1 MANIQISIITVS
13 LNNINGLFRTV
24 ESVLKQKNDLVE
36 FIVIDGDSADGSK
49 DFLRDNSDLVDRWI
63 SETDSGIYDAM
74 NKGAKIALGN
84 YLLFLNSGDLLN
96 EGAIQNYLCNIST
109 REYDIYYGQIYTVA
123 PNKVLDKSKIH
134 IPSHTNLFYGM
145 SIFHPSTL
153 IKSSLFSKMGMYDSN
168 YKLAGDYKLFLS
180 CFYKKAS
187 FKYIEKPLAIFE
199 TGGFSSKNANL
210 SLKENIKSKFEIL
223 KFHQFALLT
232 IYTVFKFF
240 SLSFL
245 SYFLRNILSIK
256 TYRKIVNF
264 FKEYQIN
271 Y

>member
-36 FIVIDGDSADGSK
+36 FIVIDGDSADESK

-63 SETDSGIYDAM
+63 SETDLGIYDAM

-123 PNKVLDKSKIH
+123 PNKVLDRSKIH
-134 IPSHTNLFYGM
+134 IPSHTNLFYEM

-168 YKLAGDYKLFLS
+168 YKLAGDYKFFLS

-223 KFHQFALLT
+223 KFHQFTLLT

-245 SYFLRNILSIK
+245 SYILRNILSIK

-271 Y
+271 

>member
-1 MANIQISIITVS
+1 MANIQISIITIS
-13 LNNINGLFRTV
+13 LNNIKGLLRTV
-24 ESVLKQKNDLVE
+24 DSVLKQKNDLVE
-36 FIVIDGDSADGSK
+36 LIVIDGDSADGSK
-49 DFLRDNSDLVDRWI
+49 DYLRDNCDLVDRWI
-63 SETDSGIYDAM
+63 SEADLGIYDAM
-74 NKGAKIALGN
+74 NKGAKLALGN

-96 EGAIQNYLCNIST
+96 EGAIQNYLWNISS

-123 PNKVLDKSKIH
+123 PNMVLDKSKLH
-134 IPSHTNLFYGM
+134 TPSHTNLFYGM

-153 IKSSLFSKMGMYDSN
+153 IKSSLFSKMGMYDIK
-168 YKLAGDYKLFLS
+168 YKLAGDYKFFLS

-210 SLKENIKSKFEIL
+210 SLIENIKSKFEIL
-223 KFHQFALLT
+223 RFHQFAVLT

-240 SLSFL
+240 SFSFI
-245 SYFLRNILSIK
+245 SYILRNLLSSK
-256 TYRKIVNF
+256 TYRKIINS

-271 Y
+271 